1 MKKFIEEKHDLLA
14 GILAAMALI
23 AIVCEVAFGGFA
35 KESIVGGIKDISG
48 VLIDVLVLFIA
59 ASAFIRK
66 PVNFK
71 VKFNKA
77 MDSIKEKYN
86 PLLLEDKKE
95 GVIRYTIASNSDALF
110 SQTGKSYKRIFEL
123 AENKPEEIRFYIN
136 KSFFDQKGGNEFN
149 ASEIANQIA
158 TRLANVY
165 KYEVIPNQNKENYE
179 LHVKFN
185 KPIETDD
192 DINALVSLIDYT
204 ILLFIAR
211 NKS

>member
-1 MKKFIEEKHDLLA
+1 MKKILEKTDLLA
-14 GILAAMALI
+14 GIFALAALI
-23 AIVCEVAFGGFA
+23 AIVCEVAFSGFV

-48 VLIDVLVLFIA
+48 VLIDVLVLFVA
-59 ASAFIRK
+59 VSAFIRK

-71 VKFNKA
+71 LKFNTA
-77 MDSIKEKYN
+77 MNSIKEKYN
-86 PLLLEDKKE
+86 PLLVEDKKE
-95 GVIRYTIASNSDALF
+95 GVIRYNIASNSDALF

-123 AENKPEEIRFYIN
+123 AENKPEEICFYIN
-136 KSFFDQKGGNEFN
+136 KSFFDQKGGSEFN

-165 KYEVIPNQNKENYE
+165 KYEVTPNQNKENYE
-179 LHVKFN
+179 LHVKFS

-204 ILLFIAR
+204 ILLFVAR

>member
-1 MKKFIEEKHDLLA
+1 M
-14 GILAAMALI
+14 
-23 AIVCEVAFGGFA
+23 
-35 KESIVGGIKDISG
+35 
-48 VLIDVLVLFIA
+48 
-59 ASAFIRK
+59 
-66 PVNFK
+66 
-71 VKFNKA
+71 
-77 MDSIKEKYN
+77 
-86 PLLLEDKKE
+86 
-95 GVIRYTIASNSDALF
+95 LF

-123 AENKPEEIRFYIN
+123 SENKPEEIRFYIN

-165 KYEVIPNQNKENYE
+165 KYEVTPNQNKENYE